1 MSKQR
6 NGLVK
11 KIKARLIHAGPL
23 FTISRWCLETART
36 AYIRAV
42 RTARGIDKNK
52 IVFSCL
58 MARTYGDN
66 LKPISEMLHAKRP
79 DAKIVW
85 MFRDPESKK
94 GVTPDYVVCCDP
106 ISRRGLAEYA
116 TARVWVDNFTLGH
129 YLKRRKGQ
137 QFYLNTW
144 HGDRAFKKYAYDAFP
159 NQRRRME
166 EDCDLVLT
174 GSDFGER
181 VLRSA
186 FRYQGETFC
195 YGSPRN
201 DCLVN
206 YDPEKAAAIRKK
218 IGVEEGVRLL
228 IFCPT
233 FRDSS
238 RQTALKSGVDL
249 EKALDDL
256 ERVTGAKWKCLF
268 RAHHLHT
275 AGLALKES
283 GRMLDMTGYED
294 MADLLLISDALITD
308 YSSAA
313 MDFCLLNR
321 PIFLYQDDLE
331 DYTHNDRGLHFS
343 MEDSPFLVAKNQREL
358 TELIEKTGPEQAA
371 ENCRAIEAFFGFHE
385 TGRATEKVCE
395 KIMEWMA

>member
-1 MSKQR
+1 MKCIVCVKQVPDTS
-6 NGLVK
+6 GKVAVK
-11 KIKARLIHAGPL
+11 EDGTMDRASMDTITNPDDLNAIEAALTLKDQTGCEVVVVSMGPPPAEGMLRELLARGAD
-23 FTISRWCLETART
+23 
-36 AYIRAV
+36 RAV
-42 RTARGIDKNK
+42 LVSAREFG
-52 IVFSCL
+52 
-58 MARTYGDN
+58 
-66 LKPISEMLHAKRP
+66 
-79 DAKIVW
+79 
-85 MFRDPESKK
+85 
-94 GVTPDYVVCCDP
+94 
-106 ISRRGLAEYA
+106 
-116 TARVWVDNFTLGH
+116 
-129 YLKRRKGQ
+129 
-137 QFYLNTW
+137 
-144 HGDRAFKKYAYDAFP
+144 
-159 NQRRRME
+159 
-166 EDCDLVLT
+166 
-174 GSDFGER
+174 GSD
-181 VLRSA
+181 
-186 FRYQGETFC
+186 TFAT
-195 YGSPRN
+195 SQI
-201 DCLVN
+201 L
-206 YDPEKAAAIRKK
+206 AAAIKK
-218 IGVEEGVRLL
+218 IGVEEGTRLL